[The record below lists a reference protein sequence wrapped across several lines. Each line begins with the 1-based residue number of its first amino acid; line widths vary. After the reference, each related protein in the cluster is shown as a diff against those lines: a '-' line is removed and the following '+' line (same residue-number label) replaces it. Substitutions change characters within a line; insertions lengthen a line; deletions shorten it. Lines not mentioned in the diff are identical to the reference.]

1 MLLFN
6 KILLILHFIGLAMGL
21 SVTFAN
27 IVMAG
32 IIDKAA
38 PAEKSI
44 LGRFPL
50 AMSRVGYIGLTLLW
64 ITGLT
69 MVFTR
74 WNGFQYLPS
83 PAFHIKFT
91 AVVLLTVAVIFIR
104 VLELRIRRGDTAAI
118 ARIQVAGKVAALF
131 ALIAVIFAVWTF
143 N

>member
-1 MLLFN
+1 MLLLN
-6 KILLILHFIGLAMGL
+6 KILLIVHFIGLAMGL

-32 IIDKAA
+32 LIHKAA
-38 PAEKSI
+38 PAEKPI

-50 AMSRVGYIGLTLLW
+50 EMSRVGYIGLTLLW
-64 ITGLT
+64 VTGIT

-74 WNGFQYLPS
+74 WNGFQYLP

-91 AVVLLTVAVIFIR
+91 AVVLLTIAVICIR
-104 VLELRIRRGDTAAI
+104 VLELRIRKGNIAAV
-118 ARIQVAGKVAALF
+118 ARIQTFGKMAALF
-131 ALIAVIFAVWTF
+131 ALIAIIFAVWSF